1 MVYWWF
7 YLVVGMCIKC
17 KQQNEIVKFNVKLH
31 SFRMTDYSRS
41 MEVCLDV
48 ETLILANFI
57 T

>member
-7 YLVVGMCIKC
+7 YLVVGMCIKR

-48 ETLILANFI
+48 
-57 T
+57 